1 MSKNEGKT
9 VQETASLH
17 EKAVQAVAR
26 GDVPK
31 LPRKAR
37 KTAERE
43 HPVYT
48 GVVDPRVMEAV
59 KEIIANGTYTRWEA
73 VDQFEVIVL

>member
-37 KTAERE
+37 KTAPVER
-43 HPVYT
+43 HTFT
-48 GVVDPRVMEAV
+48 GVVDPRVMEVA

-73 VDQFEVIVL
+73 VGPYEVIVR

>member
-1 MSKNEGKT
+1 MSRPENQ
-9 VQETASLH
+9 VQQTASLH

-31 LPRKAR
+31 APRKAR
-37 KTAERE
+37 RSTERE

-48 GVVDPRVMEAV
+48 GVVDRRVMAV
-59 KEIIANGTYTRWEA
+59 AKGIIANSTYTRWEA
-73 VDQFEVIVL
+73 LGPLEVLVR